1 MSDRRRDALIGLVA
15 LVSVLVYVLAARSL
29 DATGFPLDDAWIHQ
43 TYARNLAERG
53 EWAFVPGEPSAAST
67 SPLYTVL
74 LAAGYALGVPF
85 FVWAFALGAVTLA
98 CAGWVNARLAGML
111 FPDLLGALL
120 WTGLMTVLAWH
131 MVWAAASGMET
142 LLFALLALVVIGLAW
157 RERAARSA
165 DARAALGRG
174 ALAGL
179 AGAALTLTRPDGIA
193 LVGLAGA
200 LGVLARLDR
209 DSVARRA
216 AVAWGGGM
224 ALGWLVG
231 VTPYAALNFDLT
243 GHLLPNTASAKQAEY
258 AATLALPFVERVW
271 MLLEPLAAGG
281 QVMLLPGL
289 IAAGFLLVQQ
299 GSWRDRALDW
309 LPALWAVAHV
319 VTYALRLPAPYQH
332 GRYVMP
338 VLPVVILYGVG
349 GTLWLVRRARRTLAG
364 RVLTRSLALSVAAVT
379 AGFWVLG
386 AQAYARDVRI
396 INTEM
401 VATARWV
408 RDNLPEDE
416 LLAVHDIGAVG
427 YYAPRPIFDL
437 AGLVTPEVVPV
448 IRDHDALM
456 RMMCERG
463 ARYLMVLPDQRP
475 APEDDP
481 RLGGPPIFTTNAPY
495 APAAGSGNMAVY
507 ALNWG
512 DGCEPP

>member
-1 MSDRRRDALIGLVA
+1 
-15 LVSVLVYVLAARSL
+15 
-29 DATGFPLDDAWIHQ
+29 
-43 TYARNLAERG
+43 
-53 EWAFVPGEPSAAST
+53 
-67 SPLYTVL
+67 
-74 LAAGYALGVPF
+74 
-85 FVWAFALGAVTLA
+85 
-98 CAGWVNARLAGML
+98 
-111 FPDLLGALL
+111 
-120 WTGLMTVLAWH
+120 
-131 MVWAAASGMET
+131 
-142 LLFALLALVVIGLAW
+142 LFALLALVVAGLAW
-157 RERAARSA
+157 RERAARST
-165 DARAALGRG
+165 DARSAVGRG
-174 ALAGL
+174 ALVGL

-200 LGVLARLDR
+200 LGVLAKLDR
-209 DSVARRA
+209 GSA
-216 AVAWGGGM
+216 AQRTAIAWGAGI
-224 ALGWLVG
+224 ALGWLIAVS
-231 VTPYAALNFDLT
+231 PSAALNLDLT

-289 IAAGFLLVQQ
+289 IAGGVLLARR
-299 GSWRDRALDW
+299 GSWRDQALDW
-309 LPALWAVAHV
+309 LPALWAAAHV
-319 VTYALRLPAPYQH
+319 VTYALRLPAAYQH

-349 GTLWLVRRARRTLAG
+349 GTLWLARRARRTLGG
-364 RVLTRSLALSVAAVT
+364 RVLTRTLALSVAAVT
-379 AGFWVLG
+379 VGFWALG

-408 RDNLPEDE
+408 RDHLPEDA

-427 YYAPRPIFDL
+427 YYAPRPVFDL

-448 IRDHDALM
+448 IREHDALM

-481 RLGGPPIFTTNAPY
+481 RLGGEPIFTTGAPY
-495 APAAGSGNMAVY
+495 APAAGGGNMAVY
-507 ALNWG
+507 VLNWG
-512 DGCEPP
+512 EGCAPP